1 MMAENNDALA
11 ARLDALEIRIAYQ
24 DQTIEDLNT
33 ALAAQWQEVEKLR
46 REMSLLE
53 AQLRE
58 AAESAR
64 GSGAPEPPPPH
75 Y

>member
-1 MMAENNDALA
+1 VAEKEDALA

-33 ALAAQWQEVEKLR
+33 ALSAQWQEVEKLR
-46 REMSLLE
+46 REMALLE

-64 GSGAPEPPPPH
+64 EAGAPEPPPPH

>member
-1 MMAENNDALA
+1 MAENNDALI
-11 ARLDALEIRIAYQ
+11 ARLDALEIRVAYQ

-33 ALAAQWQEVEKLR
+33 ALAGQWQEVEKLR
-46 REMSLLE
+46 REMTLLE

-58 AAESAR
+58 AAESTREA
-64 GSGAPEPPPPH
+64 GAPEPPPPH

>member
-1 MMAENNDALA
+1 MAENNDALV

-46 REMSLLE
+46 REMALLE

-58 AAESAR
+58 AAEGGR
-64 GSGAPEPPPPH
+64 ENGGPEPPPPH

>member
-1 MMAENNDALA
+1 MAENNDALA

-46 REMSLLE
+46 REMALLE

-64 GSGAPEPPPPH
+64 DAGTPEPPPPH